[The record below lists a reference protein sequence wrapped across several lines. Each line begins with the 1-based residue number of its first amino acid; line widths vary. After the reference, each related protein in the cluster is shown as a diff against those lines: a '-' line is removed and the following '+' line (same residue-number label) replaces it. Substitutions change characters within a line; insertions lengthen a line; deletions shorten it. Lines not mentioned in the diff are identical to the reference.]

1 MLHICPTLVPLL
13 ALSSPVLGI
22 SCYRGLSTTLVTD
35 CNRLTLI
42 TGPAVG
48 TWGALL
54 GQILRGV
61 VG

>member
-1 MLHICPTLVPLL
+1 MHQFSYTLVHLL
-13 ALSSPVLGI
+13 ALFSPALGI
-22 SCYRGLSTTLVTD
+22 SCYRGVTTSLVTD

-54 GQILRGV
+54 GEILRGV